1 MAKPKGLEL
10 LRAAAPTVS
19 VGVITANLL
28 SLGSEISLLERTGV
42 KLAHVDVMDGCFCPM
57 MTVGPPFIKAIKTS
71 LLKDVHLM
79 IEEPLEKVAD
89 YVAAGADIV
98 TIHVEACSH
107 VHRVLQKLG
116 TLTNVNDAER
126 GIVRGVAL
134 NPGTPLEALEPL
146 LDELEYILLLA
157 VNPGW
162 GGQKYI
168 PSTTARIARVQ
179 RMIADSG
186 KNIILGVD
194 GGITKENIAR
204 GRRHR
209 RGSDR
214 NRQRRVRRQDAGSQR
229 AIYARGR
236 GGGTQPPVALRG
248 GSGSH
253 RDCRLRL
260 MSSAAFLDRMFVRFR
275 MNTPEGGSAA
285 TALQVADAF

>member
-1 MAKPKGLEL
+1 M
-10 LRAAAPTVS
+10 
-19 VGVITANLL
+19 ITANLL

-116 TLTNVNDAER
+116 TLTNANDAER

-168 PSTTARIARVQ
+168 PLDHRPHRPRSAHDRGLRKEHHSGRRRRDHQ
-179 RMIADSG
+179 REYRG
-186 KNIILGVD
+186 
-194 GGITKENIAR
+194 

-214 NRQRRVRRQDAGSQR
+214 NRQRRVRRQDAGSQCALYATQGRWQQR
-229 AIYARGR
+229 A
-236 GGGTQPPVALRG
+236 
-248 GSGSH
+248 
-253 RDCRLRL
+253 
-260 MSSAAFLDRMFVRFR
+260 
-275 MNTPEGGSAA
+275 
-285 TALQVADAF
+285 

>member
-1 MAKPKGLEL
+1 MANSKGLEM

-19 VGVITANLL
+19 IGVVTANLL
-28 SLGSEISLLERTGV
+28 LLGSEISLLERTGA

-79 IEEPLEKVAD
+79 IEEPLEKVAE
-89 YVAAGADIV
+89 YVAVGADIV
-98 TIHVEACSH
+98 TIHVEACSN

-146 LDELEYILLLA
+146 LDELEYIVLLA

-168 PSTTARIARVQ
+168 RSTTGRIARVQ

-186 KNIILGVD
+186 KNIILGAD
-194 GGITKENIAR
+194 GGITKENIAEVAST
-204 GRRHR
+204 GV
-209 RGSDR
+209 D
-214 NRQRRVRRQDAGSQR
+214 VIVAGS
-229 AIYARGR
+229 AVFDGKTPEANARFMLEA
-236 GGGTQPPVALRG
+236 V
-248 GSGSH
+248 
-253 RDCRLRL
+253 
-260 MSSAAFLDRMFVRFR
+260 SAA
-275 MNTPEGGSAA
+275 NGSRR
-285 TALQVADAF
+285 

>member
-1 MAKPKGLEL
+1 MANPKGLEL

-19 VGVITANLL
+19 IGVVTANLL
-28 SLGSEISLLERTGV
+28 SLGSEIQLLERTGA

-89 YVAAGADIV
+89 YVAGGADIV

-116 TLTNVNDAER
+116 TLTNANDAER

-168 PSTTARIARVQ
+168 PATTARVARVQ
-179 RMIADSG
+179 RVITESG

-194 GGITKENIAR
+194 GGITKENIAEVAAT
-204 GRRHR
+204 GADLVVT
-209 RGSDR
+209 GSAVFD
-214 NRQRRVRRQDAGSQR
+214 GK
-229 AIYARGR
+229 
-236 GGGTQPPVALRG
+236 
-248 GSGSH
+248 
-253 RDCRLRL
+253 
-260 MSSAAFLDRMFVRFR
+260 
-275 MNTPEGGSAA
+275 TPEANARFMLEAVAA
-285 TALQVADAF
+285 VNSGR

>member
-1 MAKPKGLEL
+1 MANSKGLEL
-10 LRAAAPTVS
+10 LRAATPTVS

-107 VHRVLQKLG
+107 VHRVLQRLG
-116 TLTNVNDAER
+116 SLTNVNDAER
-126 GIVRGVAL
+126 GVVRGLAL
-134 NPGTPLEALEPL
+134 NPGTPVEGLEPL
-146 LDELEYILLLA
+146 LDEVEFILLLA

-168 PSTTARIARVQ
+168 PSTTPRIARVR
-179 RMIADSG
+179 RMIAESG
-186 KNIILGVD
+186 RNILLGVD
-194 GGITKENIAR
+194 GGITKGNIAE
-204 GRRHR
+204 
-209 RGSDR
+209 
-214 NRQRRVRRQDAGSQR
+214 
-229 AIYARGR
+229 
-236 GGGTQPPVALRG
+236 VAATG
-248 GSGSH
+248 V
-253 RDCRLRL
+253 D
-260 MSSAAFLDRMFVRFR
+260 VIV
-275 MNTPEGGSAA
+275 TGSAVFDGKA
-285 TALQVADAF
+285 PEANARFMLEAVAAASRR

>member
-1 MAKPKGLEL
+1 MAKNKGFEL
-10 LRAAAPTVS
+10 LRAVAPTVS
-19 VGVITANLL
+19 VGVVTANLL
-28 SLGSEISLLERTGV
+28 ALGSEISLLERTGV

-71 LLKDVHLM
+71 LFKDVHLM
-79 IEEPLEKVAD
+79 IEEPLEKVAE
-89 YVAAGADIV
+89 YVAAGADMV

-116 TLTNVNDAER
+116 TLTNVNDADR

-146 LDELEYILLLA
+146 LDELEYISLLA

-168 PSTTARIARVQ
+168 PSTTARLARVQ

-194 GGITKENIAR
+194 GGITKENIVQAAAT
-204 GRRHR
+204 GADLIVT
-209 RGSDR
+209 GSAVFD
-214 NRQRRVRRQDAGSQR
+214 GK
-229 AIYARGR
+229 
-236 GGGTQPPVALRG
+236 
-248 GSGSH
+248 
-253 RDCRLRL
+253 
-260 MSSAAFLDRMFVRFR
+260 
-275 MNTPEGGSAA
+275 TPEANARFMLDAVAA
-285 TALQVADAF
+285 VHKA

>member
-1 MAKPKGLEL
+1 MPRTKALEL

-28 SLGSEISLLERTGV
+28 ALGSEISLLEGTGV

-79 IEEPLEKVAD
+79 IHEPLEKVAD

-98 TIHVEACSH
+98 TIHVEDCSH
-107 VHRVLQKLG
+107 PHRVLQKLG
-116 TLTNVNDAER
+116 TLANVNDAER

-168 PSTTARIARVQ
+168 PATTARIAQVQ
-179 RMIADSG
+179 RMIAASG
-186 KNIILGVD
+186 RNIILGVD
-194 GGITKENIAR
+194 GGITKENIAQIAAT
-204 GRRHR
+204 GADLIVT
-209 RGSDR
+209 GSAVFD
-214 NRQRRVRRQDAGSQR
+214 GK
-229 AIYARGR
+229 
-236 GGGTQPPVALRG
+236 
-248 GSGSH
+248 
-253 RDCRLRL
+253 
-260 MSSAAFLDRMFVRFR
+260 
-275 MNTPEGGSAA
+275 TPEANARFMLEAVAA
-285 TALQVADAF
+285 GHSGR

>member
-1 MAKPKGLEL
+1 MSNSNGLEL

-19 VGVITANLL
+19 IGVVTANLL
-28 SLGSEISLLERTGV
+28 SLGSEIALLERTGA

-89 YVAAGADIV
+89 YVAAGADII

-116 TLTNVNDAER
+116 TLTNVNDGER

-134 NPGTPLEALEPL
+134 NPGTPLEAIEPL
-146 LDELEYILLLA
+146 LDEVEYILLLA

-168 PSTTARIARVQ
+168 PATTARIARVQ
-179 RMIADSG
+179 RMIADSER
-186 KNIILGVD
+186 NIILGVD
-194 GGITKENIAR
+194 GGITKANIAQVAATR
-204 GRRHR
+204 ADLIIT
-209 RGSDR
+209 GSAVFDGKAPEA
-214 NRQRRVRRQDAGSQR
+214 N
-229 AIYARGR
+229 ARFMLEA
-236 GGGTQPPVALRG
+236 V
-248 GSGSH
+248 
-253 RDCRLRL
+253 
-260 MSSAAFLDRMFVRFR
+260 SAASSRR
-275 MNTPEGGSAA
+275 
-285 TALQVADAF
+285 